1 MQRPHLFGP
10 DHFGAV
16 LALLLS
22 MFVLSPLLEEVD
34 GADAVLGALSA
45 GVLVATLVAC
55 GARPRV
61 VQIVGG
67 IALAAAVATASGS
80 LAAGN
85 EAPVWVSAIVAA
97 LLLTTPFL
105 VLRRVLHH
113 PRITLATV
121 AGGLC
126 AYLLVGFAFASIYR
140 TISLVDDTAFTPELE
155 SASTYFSFVTL
166 TTTGY
171 GDYVATSDITR
182 SLVMLEAIIGQVLL
196 VTLVARFV
204 STLGQER
211 REPPRH
217 EPLPPRD

>member
-1 MQRPHLFGP
+1 
-10 DHFGAV
+10 
-16 LALLLS
+16 
-22 MFVLSPLLEEVD
+22 
-34 GADAVLGALSA
+34 
-45 GVLVATLVAC
+45 
-55 GARPRV
+55 
-61 VQIVGG
+61 
-67 IALAAAVATASGS
+67 
-80 LAAGN
+80 
-85 EAPVWVSAIVAA
+85 VSAIVTA
-97 LLLTTPFL
+97 LLVTTPFL

-126 AYLLVGFAFASIYR
+126 AYLLVGFAFASLYR
-140 TISLVDDTAFTPELE
+140 TISLVEDDAFTPALE

-166 TTTGY
+166 TTTGF

-211 REPPRH
+211 GEPPRR

>member
-1 MQRPHLFGP
+1 VQRPHLVGP
-10 DHFGAV
+10 DHFGVV

-22 MFVLSPLLEEVD
+22 MFVLGPLLEEVD
-34 GADAVLGALSA
+34 GADAVLGILSA

-61 VQIVGG
+61 VQVVGG
-67 IALAAAVATASGS
+67 IALAAAVVTASGS

-97 LLLTTPFL
+97 LLVTTPFL

-113 PRITLATV
+113 SRVTLATV

-140 TISLVDDTAFTPELE
+140 TINLVDDTAFTPELK

-166 TTTGY
+166 TTTGF

-211 REPPRH
+211 GEPPRH
-217 EPLPPRD
+217 VPLPPRD

>member
-1 MQRPHLFGP
+1 MHRPHLIGP

-22 MFVLSPLLEEVD
+22 MFVLSPLLEGVD
-34 GADAVLGALSA
+34 GADAVLGFLSA

-61 VQIVGG
+61 VRVAGVT
-67 IALAAAVATASGS
+67 ALVAALLAASGS
-80 LAAGN
+80 MAAGN
-85 EAPVWVSAIVAA
+85 ESPVWVSAIVTA
-97 LLLTTPFL
+97 LLVTTPFL

-126 AYLLVGFAFASIYR
+126 AYLLVGFAFASLYR
-140 TISLVDDTAFTPELE
+140 TISLVEDDAFTPALE

-166 TTTGY
+166 TTTGF

-211 REPPRH
+211 GEPPRR